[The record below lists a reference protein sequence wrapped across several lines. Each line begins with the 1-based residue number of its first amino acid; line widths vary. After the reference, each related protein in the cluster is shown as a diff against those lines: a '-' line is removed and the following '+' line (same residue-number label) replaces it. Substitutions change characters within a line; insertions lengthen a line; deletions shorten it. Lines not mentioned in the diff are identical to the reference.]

1 MERVILD
8 EALARFV
15 IRIFRLV
22 FDRDVVP
29 SHTTS
34 LICVMGQPNSIGHKK
49 NQYPHSKIVLDNA
62 FERVLMARLGCRI
75 NPTEEVFMRPV
86 KAPSSSFTGLNI
98 FFRHLR
104 RRFSLFGTLVIA
116 AAMITLGAT
125 AGGKNQADPETACA
139 NLANVSNFP
148 ISPTQ
153 ITLAT

>member
-49 NQYPHSKIVLDNA
+49 NQ
-62 FERVLMARLGCRI
+62 
-75 NPTEEVFMRPV
+75 
-86 KAPSSSFTGLNI
+86 
-98 FFRHLR
+98 
-104 RRFSLFGTLVIA
+104 
-116 AAMITLGAT
+116 
-125 AGGKNQADPETACA
+125 
-139 NLANVSNFP
+139 
-148 ISPTQ
+148 
-153 ITLAT
+153 